1 MDDDDKRKIGLT
13 IDEAVDR
20 SGIGRTK
27 IFEAI
32 KLGKLT
38 ARKAGRRTI
47 ILSDE
52 LSLYLKSLP
61 IREAA

>member
-1 MDDDDKRKIGLT
+1 MHDKIGLT
-13 IDEAVDR
+13 IPEAADC

-52 LSLYLKSLP
+52 LAAFLKSLP
-61 IREAA
+61 VKEAA

>member
-1 MDDDDKRKIGLT
+1 MENQKFGLT

-47 ILSDE
+47 ILSEE
-52 LSLYLKSLP
+52 LSDFLKSLP